1 MAATNVAAVPSLI
14 IEKIR
19 RCCFLTGRAVLLFLA
34 AARFVL
40 VRLGAARF
48 PRVLFALARG
58 AVTRFAGARFF
69 LVRLTEARLAVAR
82 FALTR
87 LAAAF
92 FEGFLRR
99 IFGMRNPEGS
109 HKDPLNFIKI
119 Q

>member
-1 MAATNVAAVPSLI
+1 MAATNVAAVPILI

-19 RCCFLTGRAVLLFLA
+19 RRRFLTGRAVLLFLA
-34 AARFVL
+34 AARFVF
-40 VRLGAARF
+40 VRFGAARF
-48 PRVLFALARG
+48 PRVLFALGRL
-58 AVTRFAGARFF
+58 AGARFF
-69 LVRLTEARLAVAR
+69 LVRLTAARLAGAR

-87 LAAAF
+87 LVAAF

-109 HKDPLNFIKI
+109 CKDPLNFIKI